1 MEVHQRAKLE
11 FVEIIINDDHQ
22 VLAKIV
28 VDSIEAMVRQK
39 PDSVLGVATGSTP
52 IPIYEELAR
61 RVQAGLDLSQIR
73 VFGLDEYVSLDET
86 NEQSYAYFIREHIIE
101 PCKINPANV
110 RLLSGVAEDLKA
122 EAADFE
128 AAIKAA
134 GGVDLQI
141 LGVGHN
147 GHIAFNEPTSSLAS
161 RTRRVSLTEK
171 TIEAN
176 SRFYNSVDEVPRHAI
191 SQGIGTILEARHLVM
206 LAYGEEKSYAV
217 KEMIEG
223 PVSAMMPA
231 SALQLHPHV
240 SVLIDEGAA
249 STLQKADFY
258 KFEWTSKETQTL
270 D

>member
-1 MEVHQRAKLE
+1 MLE
-11 FVEIIINDDHQ
+11 LVEIIINDDHQ
-22 VLAKIV
+22 VLASIV

-52 IPIYEELAR
+52 IPIYQELAR
-61 RVQAGLDLSQIR
+61 RVQAGLDLSRIR
-73 VFGLDEYVSLDET
+73 IFGLDEYVSLDET
-86 NEQSYAYFIREHIIE
+86 NEQSYAYFIRENIIE

-110 RLLSGVAEDLKA
+110 RLLSGVAEDLRA
-122 EAADFE
+122 EAASFE

-161 RTRRVSLTEK
+161 RTRRITLTEK

-176 SRFYNSVDEVPRHAI
+176 SRFYPSIEDVPHQAI
-191 SQGIGTILEARHLVM
+191 TQGIGTILEARHLVM
-206 LAYGEEKSYAV
+206 LAYGEEKAYAV

-223 PVSAMMPA
+223 PVAAMMPA
-231 SALQLHPHV
+231 SALQLHSHV
-240 SVLIDEGAA
+240 SVLVDEGAA
-249 STLQKADFY
+249 STLQKADYY
-258 KFEWTSKETQTL
+258 KYEWDSKTEKVL